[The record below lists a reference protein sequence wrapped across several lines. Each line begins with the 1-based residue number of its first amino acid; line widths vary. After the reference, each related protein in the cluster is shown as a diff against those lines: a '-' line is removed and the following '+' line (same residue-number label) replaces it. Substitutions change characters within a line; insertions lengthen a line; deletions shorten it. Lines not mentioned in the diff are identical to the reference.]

1 MPQPFAH
8 RASAG
13 QALAEQ
19 VAPRVDPDT
28 LLLALPRG
36 GVPVAHEI
44 AAAHDLALDLLLVC
58 KLGVPGHEELAF
70 GAIASGDARYVDE
83 ELCRQLGIDDQTIE
97 AVTQREQAELRRR
110 SEAYRGD
117 RPQPDLSG
125 RDVFLVDDGVATGA
139 TMQAGIE
146 AVASQDPYRVFA
158 LDIKAPK
165 KPLRGDAA
173 FIKTDVTSDASVA
186 DATTAVR
193 DRLTGCLA
201 SVIRLAAYYDFSGAP
216 SELYDRITVEG
227 SERMVPAAHALNT
240 EQFVFSSTMLV
251 HVPTE
256 PGRPLSED
264 QPLEAQWEYP
274 QSKVRAEDAIRAAS
288 GDLPTVLLRIAGV

>member
-1 MPQPFAH
+1 MPQPFAN

-139 TMQAGIE
+139 TMQAAIE
-146 AVASQDPYRVFA
+146 AVAS
-158 LDIKAPK
+158 
-165 KPLRGDAA
+165 
-173 FIKTDVTSDASVA
+173 
-186 DATTAVR
+186 
-193 DRLTGCLA
+193 
-201 SVIRLAAYYDFSGAP
+201 
-216 SELYDRITVEG
+216 
-227 SERMVPAAHALNT
+227 
-240 EQFVFSSTMLV
+240 
-251 HVPTE
+251 
-256 PGRPLSED
+256 
-264 QPLEAQWEYP
+264 
-274 QSKVRAEDAIRAAS
+274 
-288 GDLPTVLLRIAGV
+288 